1 MVSKNAA
8 SRFAALAV
16 LGYALGF
23 VASPALAQVSFYG
36 APPPADFGGGLGN
49 STAIPASL
57 SEAEAP
63 APDDA
68 AAIPAPSSG
77 GSSDGKSSVGTGLF
91 SKLPIDFTFAV
102 REGYD
107 DNLFTTKNDTD
118 SSFYTNWAAGAYYT
132 FGTPRL
138 QLQTSL
144 SGGVTYYYTR
154 PGDKVDF
161 NGQYTLNAVYLATPR
176 LTLTVNSTTAYLSQP
191 DTAIVG
197 GTNRQDGDYMY
208 SNTVLS
214 GAYQWSEKFSTVTSY
229 NFNVIYYMD
238 SNLNQ
243 NQGRVDQ
250 TIGQSARWLV
260 QPKTTAVAEY
270 RANPVTYFDADL
282 NVFNNFFLVGF
293 DQVFNP
299 RFTWSARGGLQVG
312 FDQNPDDGDSVYV
325 GPYGE
330 STLTYQFGRSSSI
343 SWMMRYGTEASGL
356 DNVTQRQTFRT
367 GLSLAHAFTR
377 RISMTLGVNYQANY
391 YDQNNVIT
399 SYYENVFDV
408 AVGASYQIN
417 RHWSL
422 SAGYQFTAD
431 VAPDAEYRE
440 YTRNVV
446 YVGANLAF

>member
-1 MVSKNAA
+1 MVSQNAA
-8 SRFAALAV
+8 SRFAALTV
-16 LGYALGF
+16 LGFALGL
-23 VASPALAQVSFYG
+23 VASPALAQVSFYS
-36 APPPADFGGGLGN
+36 APPPADFNGGLTDAALVPRDLAEG
-49 STAIPASL
+49 
-57 SEAEAP
+57 EAP
-63 APDDA
+63 VPEGGTAAPA
-68 AAIPAPSSG
+68 
-77 GSSDGKSSVGTGLF
+77 SSDGKSTLGDGWF

-107 DNLFTTKNDTD
+107 SNLFTTKNNPD

-144 SGGVTYYYTR
+144 NGGVTYYYTR

-161 NGQYTLNAVYLATPR
+161 NGQYSLNAVYLATPR

-191 DTAIVG
+191 DTNIIG

-208 SNTVLS
+208 SHTTLT
-214 GAYQWSEKFSTVTSY
+214 GAYQWSQKFSTVTSY
-229 NFNVIYYMD
+229 DFNVIYYMD
-238 SNLNQ
+238 NNLNQ
-243 NQGRVDQ
+243 NQGRIEQ
-250 TIGQSARWLV
+250 TLGQSARWLLL
-260 QPKTTAVAEY
+260 PKTTVVAEY

-282 NVFNNFFLVGF
+282 NTFNNFFLVGF

-299 RFTWSARGGLQVG
+299 RFTWSARAGLQVG
-312 FDQNPDDGDSVYV
+312 FDQNPDDGSSVYV

-330 STLTYQFGRSSSI
+330 STLSYQIGKATSI

-356 DNVTQRQTFRT
+356 NNVTQRQTFRT
-367 GLSLAHAFTR
+367 GLSVAHAFTR
-377 RISMTLGVNYQANY
+377 RISMTLGANYQANY

-431 VAPDAEYRE
+431 VAPQAEYRE

-446 YVGANLAF
+446 YFGANLAF